1 MVEITIEKLIELT
14 GDLKD
19 NQPSTQKFRNF
30 ISSPDVSRADLK
42 TWVSEC
48 LEKTGQNFNRA
59 LQDIVNCIGERL
71 GFQVEYGLYAGRGGA
86 IGYDGKWASPDAKIQ
101 LVIDTKKSG
110 AYSIDPSQI
119 GEYIQ
124 QLSRKPGEMEAIYG
138 LFVVG
143 EEQPGTIINTIRGSR
158 YRNSIRVAPLK
169 SLINLLRIKEETQ
182 LSHAKIVK
190 LLVPID
196 TINIGEIIELIE
208 DIVETRVK
216 EEAIETPTR
225 VKAYEGRTEEDLPV
239 STLEELNTL
248 KSGEVVICP
257 SKLEGKAFL
266 LKYNAWGFVHIGRKP
281 EYFALYLAAPE
292 SKISLFGEVKAI
304 IDPSDEESPVADIYK
319 EFETYKE
326 GKKLILLKPG
336 SLRRL
341 KTGIRLGSERGKVP
355 YSRRY
360 VPLDEFVNAKT
371 LDDL

>member
-19 NQPSTQKFRNF
+19 NQPSAQKFRSF
-30 ISSPDVSRADLK
+30 ISSPDVSRSDLK
-42 TWVSEC
+42 AWVNEC
-48 LEKTGQNFNRA
+48 LEKTGPNFNRA

-71 GFQVEYGLYAGRGGA
+71 GFQVEYGLYVGRGEA
-86 IGYDGKWASPDAKIQ
+86 IGYDGKWASLDAKIQ
-101 LVIDTKKSG
+101 LVVDTKKSG
-110 AYSIDPSQI
+110 AYSIDPDQI
-119 GEYIQ
+119 GGYIQ
-124 QLSRKPGEMEAIYG
+124 ELSRRPGEVEAIYG

-143 EEQPGTIINTIRGSR
+143 EEQPGTIINTIRGSP
-158 YRNSIRVAPLK
+158 YRNSIRVVPLK

-182 LSHAKIVK
+182 LSHTQIVK

-196 TINIGEIIELIE
+196 AINIGEIIELIE

-225 VKAYEGRTEEDLPV
+225 VKVYEERREEDLPV
-239 STLEELNTL
+239 IPLDELSTL

-257 SKLEGKAFL
+257 SKPEGKDFL

-281 EYFALYLAAPE
+281 EYFALYVTAPE
-292 SKISLFGEVKAI
+292 SKISLFGEVKDV
-304 IDPSDEESPVADIYK
+304 IDPSDEQSPIADIYQ

-326 GKKLILLKPG
+326 GKKLIMLKPG
-336 SLRRL
+336 SLRKL
-341 KTGIRLGSERGKVP
+341 KKGVALGSERGKVP

-360 VPLDEFVNAKT
+360 VPLDKFVNAKT